1 MKSIRIGNV
10 QLENSLVLAPMAG
23 VTGKAYRIICKEQ
36 GAGLVVTEM
45 ISAKALTYN
54 DKNTKKLLEIDPKER
69 PTSIQL
75 FGSEPETMA

>member
-1 MKSIRIGNV
+1 M
-10 QLENSLVLAPMAG
+10 ENSLVLAPMAG

-54 DKNTKKLLEIDPKER
+54 DKNTKSFWR
-69 PTSIQL
+69 
-75 FGSEPETMA
+75 

>member
-1 MKSIRIGNV
+1 M
-10 QLENSLVLAPMAG
+10 
-23 VTGKAYRIICKEQ
+23 
-36 GAGLVVTEM
+36 VTEM

-75 FGSEPETMA
+75 FGSEPETMAEAARICAAEAAPDIIDINMGALRRKS